1 MKKLLNG
8 YFEERLVVVKYL
20 KLLLFDK
27 PMASF

>member
-8 YFEERLVVVKYL
+8 YCEERLVVVKYL